1 MYAGI
6 DVGGTKTLVAS
17 LDDAGVITEQVKF
30 PTPPDYDEFLVELKA
45 TLADL
50 KTKDFKAAAIGIPAT
65 VIDRAEGVGVAFG
78 NLPWR
83 NVPVQG
89 DVEAILGCPAV
100 VENDAK
106 LAGLSEAMLVK
117 NKYKKVLYVTVSTG
131 IGIALIVN
139 QKIDTAIGDTGG
151 KSILLE
157 HNGKLTPW
165 EEFASGKA
173 LYEHYN
179 MPASQLTDKRDWH
192 YIAQRIAQGLIELNA
207 LMTPELIVIGGS
219 IGTYFEKYQ
228 EPLIAAM
235 KEYEVPLVKIPPMT
249 GAQRAETAVVYGCYD
264 LAKATFSTLTE
275 AKT

>member
-6 DVGGTKTLVAS
+6 DVGGTKTLVAA
-17 LDDAGVITEQVKF
+17 LDDSGVITEQVKF
-30 PTPPDYDEFLVELKA
+30 PTPPDYAEFLIQLKS
-45 TLADL
+45 TLAGL
-50 KTKDFKAAAIGIPAT
+50 KTQDFKAGAIGIPAT
-65 VIDRAEGVGVAFG
+65 VIDRNEGVGVAFG

-83 NVPVQG
+83 NVSVQS
-89 DVEAILGCPAV
+89 DVEAILGCPTV

-131 IGIALIVN
+131 IGVALIVD
-139 QKIDTAIGDTGG
+139 QKIDTAVGDTGG
-151 KSILLE
+151 KSLLLE

-165 EEFASGKA
+165 EQFASGKA
-173 LYEHYN
+173 LYEHYG

-219 IGTYFEKYQ
+219 IGTYFSKY
-228 EPLIAAM
+228 EAPLKAAM
-235 KEYEVPLVKIPPMT
+235 KEYEVPLVSIPPII
-249 GAQRAETAVVYGCYD
+249 GAQRAETAVIYGCYD
-264 LAKATFSTLTE
+264 LAKATFNSGN
-275 AKT
+275 K